1 MTNEN
6 SGKEAARI
14 SMLQPAIA
22 VAVCIAM
29 IAFGSFLGNSS
40 GKLTLNLFTGLALG
54 YILSR
59 SRYGF
64 AGGIK
69 RIYVTGEGK
78 LTRALLVMFA
88 ISITATAGIHWAYA
102 SNGALPIFRAILPN
116 AVIPG
121 TSSVFVMDIGTV
133 LGGVLF
139 GIGMMIAG
147 GCASGTLSDLGEGA
161 VRAMIAL
168 FFFVIGSVPGAMA
181 KYAIQQSAI
190 GKFSA
195 RVYLPD
201 VMGYVGSIVFSLAI
215 LLVLYV
221 ISRKYEDLRKKE
233 GFYSETV
240 FAEKEL
246 PLPEDKKF
254 KLFSYDTYHKFFI
267 ERWSFMTGGILLAI
281 VFVMIIITTGA
292 SWGVTGPFVNW
303 GVAMFQ
309 AVGVNFTSPALQSGV
324 DAANK
329 GLIYDAGSLRN
340 LGIIVGAAL
349 AMLSA
354 GLFKFDFDFSAKDV
368 SLYIFGGLLMGFG
381 ARLAGGCNIGALYSG
396 IANLSLS
403 GWLFM
408 ASLCVGGILG
418 LKMFEGRINI
428 IPANRHKGNKKED
441 LSEEIAS

>member
-1 MTNEN
+1 MMNEN
-6 SGKEAARI
+6 SGKEVAKI
-14 SMLQPAIA
+14 SMVQPVIA
-22 VAVCIAM
+22 VVVCIAM
-29 IAFGSFLGNSS
+29 LVFGSFLSNSS

-59 SRYGF
+59 ARYGF

-69 RIYVTGEGK
+69 RIYITGEGK

-88 ISITATAGIHWAYA
+88 ISIIATAGIHWAYA

-121 TSSVFVMDIGTV
+121 TSSVLTMDIGTV
-133 LGGVLF
+133 LGGITF

-147 GCASGTLSDLGEGA
+147 GCASGTLSDFGEGA
-161 VRAMIAL
+161 IRAVIAL
-168 FFFVIGSVPGAMA
+168 FFFVIGSIPGAMA
-181 KYAIQQSAI
+181 KYAIQQSSI
-190 GKFSA
+190 GQFSA

-201 VMGYVGSIVFSLAI
+201 IMGYVGSVAFSLAI
-215 LLVLYV
+215 LLVLYI
-221 ISRKYEDLRKKE
+221 ISRKYEDFRKKE
-233 GFYSETV
+233 GFYNETV
-240 FAEKEL
+240 FAPEEL
-246 PLPEDKKF
+246 PLPEENKF
-254 KLFSYDTYHKFFI
+254 RLFSYRTYHKFFV

-303 GVAMFQ
+303 AVALFQ
-309 AVGVNFTSPALQSGV
+309 AVGINFTSPALQSGV
-324 DAANK
+324 DAVNK
-329 GLIYDAGSLRN
+329 GLVYDAGSLRN
-340 LGIIVGAAL
+340 MGIIVGAAL

-354 GLFKFDFDFSAKDV
+354 GIFKFDFDFKFRDII
-368 SLYIFGGLLMGFG
+368 LYIIGGLLMGFG

-408 ASLCVGGILG
+408 ASLCFGGIIG
-418 LKMFEGRINI
+418 LKLFEGRVNI
-428 IPANRHKGNKKED
+428 IPKNRHKIEAEKD
-441 LSEEIAS
+441 LSSEIAS